1 MNGVVVPSLMAILQ
15 SEAYETLTS
24 PASHRRAYY
33 ATAGTRPNALANGLG
48 IALFANT
55 EWNLL
60 AN

>member
-1 MNGVVVPSLMAILQ
+1 MNGVVVPSLVAILQ
-15 SEAYETLTS
+15 SEAYETFTS